1 MFDERQLWSSR
12 VLFFGVTSDTRCLSP
27 MVLAAHC
34 IGLRPRSVVLC
45 VQLLQHT
52 EGVSS
57 SQKFYKKTRCDFKLI
72 NVSVKFQLTEQAIKD
87 YNRGRMYL
95 KDLARREGVPV
106 YDNLE
111 DAIKKVIQKLET
123 KDY

>member
-1 MFDERQLWSSR
+1 
-12 VLFFGVTSDTRCLSP
+12 
-27 MVLAAHC
+27 
-34 IGLRPRSVVLC
+34 
-45 VQLLQHT
+45 
-52 EGVSS
+52 
-57 SQKFYKKTRCDFKLI
+57 
-72 NVSVKFQLTEQAIKD
+72 
-87 YNRGRMYL
+87 MYL